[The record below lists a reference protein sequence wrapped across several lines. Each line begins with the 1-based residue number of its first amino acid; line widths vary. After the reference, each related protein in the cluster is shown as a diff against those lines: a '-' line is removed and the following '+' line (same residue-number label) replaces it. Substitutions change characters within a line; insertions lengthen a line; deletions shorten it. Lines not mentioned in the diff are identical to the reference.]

1 MDFDIPIGT
10 NGDSFDRYL
19 VRMQEMRQSVRLI
32 QQCINQMPEGPV
44 KLMDNKITFP
54 TRENMKHSMEAVIHH
69 FKLFSEG
76 FTVPAGATYAAIES
90 PKGEFGVYMV
100 ADGSNKPV
108 RVKVRAPDFSHL
120 QILKLMGVNNLLADI
135 VTLIGTADIVFGSVD
150 R

>member
-1 MDFDIPIGT
+1 
-10 NGDSFDRYL
+10 
-19 VRMQEMRQSVRLI
+19 MQEMRQSVRLI

-108 RVKVRAPDFSHL
+108 RVKIRAPDFSHL
-120 QILKLMGVNNLLADI
+120 QILKLMG
-135 VTLIGTADIVFGSVD
+135 
-150 R
+150 

>member
-1 MDFDIPIGT
+1 LDFDIPIGT